1 MSAVAD
7 DRTSGSGQVA
17 LEFLAELSRWAALD
31 TSTSPAA
38 FRAALLERL
47 RAAQAAQPTMAL
59 VHQLAAR
66 ALSVADTGVARGDRV
81 PDLRAHLAR
90 SCAAERDDLHA
101 AQAAVAA
108 TAAKLV
114 GERGSWIATL
124 SASGTVRAAL
134 IELQRAGRE
143 PRVIVGEG
151 RPGLEG
157 RAMAAALA
165 TAGIPVW
172 LVVDAALPLLLSP
185 ARMLWLGADAVTDQG
200 VINKVGSYAAALA
213 AREHSVPVY
222 ALAHRRKFL
231 PAATPALTIAEM
243 PPAEVW
249 DTPAAGVRPRNIYFE
264 VVPLSLVRG
273 VVVEDSVLGATE
285 AVTVARERALPDEL
299 AGG

>member
-1 MSAVAD
+1 MSAAAD

-38 FRAALLERL
+38 CRAALLERL

-66 ALSVADTGVARGDRV
+66 ALGVVDTGVARGNRV

-90 SCAAERDDLHA
+90 SCAAERDDLGA

-114 GERGSWIATL
+114 TERGAWIATL
-124 SASGTVRAAL
+124 SASGTVRDAL
-134 IELQRAGRE
+134 LELQRAGRE

-151 RPGLEG
+151 RPLLEG

-165 TAGIPVW
+165 AARIPVW
-172 LVVDAALPLLLSP
+172 LVVDAALPLLLAP

-200 VINKVGSYAAALA
+200 VINKVGSFAAALA

-231 PAATPALTIAEM
+231 PAATPALSIAEL

-273 VVVEDSVLGATE
+273 VVVEDGVLGATE
-285 AVTVARERALPDEL
+285 ALTVARERALPDDL
-299 AGG
+299 ARA